1 MAFDGI
7 ITYAIAKE
15 LGESITLGKIEKV
28 YQPGPE
34 ELLFH
39 IHTRRGN
46 VRLFMSCNSQ
56 SARICLTEG
65 AYTNPD
71 QPPTFCML
79 LRKHLQG
86 GRITEIRQKD
96 SERIIEIDIEALNEM
111 GFSVS
116 RRLIIEIMS
125 KHSNIVLIDIESGK
139 IIDAIKRVSIDINR
153 YRQLLPG
160 VVYEYPPA
168 QDKIGFRDVTSSTGL
183 PHDDKGIMKRV
194 AGISP
199 AISREM
205 LRYCEEPVDPSLVSD
220 IPAKR
225 LLEIL
230 SSVDDDTYT
239 PRVYLD
245 EGAPREFHIAD
256 LSEYSDLEIKEFENT
271 SECIDY
277 YFSNREASNLVR
289 QKSMPLLKTAEAAL
303 DKALLKKKK
312 LSEDLL
318 SAENSDKYRLYGELL
333 TANIHMVSPGAKSV
347 KLTNYYDG
355 SEIEIPLDEK
365 INASANAQRYFKK
378 YSKARTAIHEKQSQ
392 LEDNEQDIKYL
403 ESVVQNIERA
413 DSVPLLESIRD
424 ELEETGYVRRR
435 AKVSQRKRK
444 KEKPEPIRYELSDGT
459 LALVGRN
466 NTENDWLT
474 MKNASKTD
482 VWFHTKDIPGSHV
495 IIKLEDG
502 RRVDDLSAELI
513 YEAASIAAYH
523 SKAKESDN
531 VPVDYVPVRYIKK
544 PNGAK
549 PGMVIFTHNQTVYV
563 TPKIPD

>member
-56 SARICLTEG
+56 SARVCLTDG

-125 KHSNIVLIDIESGK
+125 KHSNIVLLDIESGK

-160 VVYEYPPA
+160 VIYEYPPA

-199 AISREM
+199 ALSREM
-205 LRYCEEPVDPSLVSD
+205 LRYCEDPIDSSLVSD

-225 LLEIL
+225 LIEII
-230 SSVDDDTYT
+230 SSIDEGSYT

-245 EGAPREFHIAD
+245 EDTPREFHVAE
-256 LSEYSDLEIKEFENT
+256 LSEYSDLEIIEFETT

-355 SEIEIPLDEK
+355 NEIEIPLDEK

-378 YSKARTAIHEKQSQ
+378 YSKARTAIHEKQTQ

-413 DSVPLLESIRD
+413 DSVPLLEAIRD
-424 ELEETGYVRRR
+424 ELEDTGYVRRR
-435 AKVSQRKRK
+435 AKASQRKRK

-459 LALVGRN
+459 VALVGRN

-523 SKAKESDN
+523 SKAKVSDN

-563 TPKIPD
+563 TPKIPE